1 MAGRILVVDGISR
14 NRRLLE
20 ASLASEYFN
29 VLAARNGV
37 EALALAQAE
46 RPDLVLLD
54 AGIGDFDGV
63 EICRRLKGQA
73 ETAHIPVVMLTAL
86 SDQGERVRGLEAGAD
101 DFLTKPVEDVALFAR
116 VRALIRL
123 KRMADELRLRER
135 TTASFG
141 ALPPLVYDDA
151 ESLGGARLLLVE
163 DRRDE
168 AGPLAAMLSEIA
180 GAVRL
185 VAAVPAAL
193 ELAASEDFDI
203 IVVSLDLAEDKA
215 AALCARLRQSELTRF
230 TPIVVLAEPGEQ
242 QRVARALELGVNDY
256 LLRPVDRN
264 ELAARA
270 RAQVRRKRY
279 HDRLRHRLMTSLSL
293 SVTDPLTGLYSRR
306 YLHAHLDQ
314 MLARRNN
321 EGARAALIM
330 IDLDRFAALNR
341 EHGFPIG
348 DQVLRDCA
356 LRLQRN
362 LRGFDLACRYGGETF
377 AVLLSDVDGGIAE
390 RVALRLNAV
399 LAGEPARPHG
409 AKAPI
414 PLSASMGLSVALP
427 GDDAGKLVSR
437 AHQALVAAKERREAE
452 AGENAKRPG
461 EVPGP

>member
-1 MAGRILVVDGISR
+1 MAGRVLVVDGIAR

-29 VLAARNGV
+29 VLIARSGP
-37 EALALAQAE
+37 EAIALALAE

-54 AGIGDFDGV
+54 VALGDYDGV
-63 EICRRLKGQA
+63 EVCRRLKSQP
-73 ETAHIPVVMLTAL
+73 ETTHIPVVMLTAL
-86 SDQGERVRGLEAGAD
+86 SDQAERVRALEAGAD
-101 DFLTKPVEDVALFAR
+101 DFLTKPVEDVALYAR

-135 TTASFG
+135 TIAAFG
-141 ALPPLVYDDA
+141 ALSPLVYDDA
-151 ESLGGARLLLVE
+151 ETLGGARLLLVE
-163 DRRDE
+163 DRRGE
-168 AGPLAAMLSEIA
+168 ASPLAAMLAEFA
-180 GAVRL
+180 GAVR
-185 VAAVPAAL
+185 VVEAVPAAL
-193 ELAASEDFDI
+193 DLAASEDFDI

-215 AALCARLRQSELTRF
+215 VALCARLRQSELTRF
-230 TPIVVLAEPGEQ
+230 TPIIVLAEPGEQ

-314 MLARRNN
+314 MLGRRDK
-321 EGARAALIM
+321 ETPRAALIM

-341 EHGFPIG
+341 EHGFTIG

-377 AVLLSDVDGGIAE
+377 AVLLSDVDASIAE

-414 PLSASMGLSVALP
+414 PLSASIGLGVALP
-427 GDDAGKLVSR
+427 GDDAGRLVTR
-437 AHQALVAAKERREAE
+437 AHAALVAAKQRRQA
-452 AGENAKRPG
+452 
-461 EVPGP
+461 EVPPTSYPLAS

>member
-1 MAGRILVVDGISR
+1 MAGRVLVVDGIAR

-29 VLAARNGV
+29 VLIARSGP
-37 EALALAQAE
+37 EAIALALAE

-54 AGIGDFDGV
+54 VALGDFDGV
-63 EICRRLKGQA
+63 EVCRRLKSQP
-73 ETAHIPVVMLTAL
+73 ETAHIPVVVLTAL
-86 SDQGERVRGLEAGAD
+86 SDQAERVRALEAGAD
-101 DFLTKPVEDVALFAR
+101 DFLTKPVEDVALYAR

-135 TTASFG
+135 TIAAFG
-141 ALPPLVYDDA
+141 ALSPLVYDDA

-163 DRRDE
+163 DRRGE
-168 AGPLAAMLSEIA
+168 ASPLAAMLAEFA
-180 GAVRL
+180 GAVR
-185 VAAVPAAL
+185 VVEAVPAAL
-193 ELAASEDFDI
+193 DLAASEDFDI

-215 AALCARLRQSELTRF
+215 VALCARLRQSELTRF
-230 TPIVVLAEPGEQ
+230 TPIIVLAEPGEQ

-314 MLARRNN
+314 MLGRRDK
-321 EGARAALIM
+321 ETPRAALIM
-330 IDLDRFAALNR
+330 IDLDRFADLNR
-341 EHGFPIG
+341 EHGFTVG

-377 AVLLSDVDGGIAE
+377 AVLLSDVDASIAE

-399 LAGEPARPHG
+399 LSGEPARPHG

-414 PLSASMGLSVALP
+414 PLSASIGLGVALP
-427 GDDAGKLVSR
+427 GDDAGKLVTR
-437 AHQALVAAKERREAE
+437 AHDALVAAKARRYPLAS
-452 AGENAKRPG
+452 
-461 EVPGP
+461 

>member
-1 MAGRILVVDGISR
+1 MAGRILVVDGIAR

-29 VLAARNGV
+29 VLAARTGQ
-37 EALALAQAE
+37 EAIELARSQ

-54 AGIGDFDGV
+54 AGIGDFDGFEV
-63 EICRRLKGQA
+63 CRRLKAQP

-86 SDQGERVRGLEAGAD
+86 SDPGERVRGLEAGAD

-135 TTASFG
+135 TIASFG
-141 ALPPLVYDDA
+141 ALQPLVYDEA

-168 AGPLAAMLSEIA
+168 AVALTAMLSTIA
-180 GAVRL
+180 GHVRL
-185 VAAVPAAL
+185 VEAVPAAL

-203 IVVSLDLAEDKA
+203 VVVSLDLADDKA
-215 AALCARLRQSELTRF
+215 VALCARLRQSELTRF
-230 TPIVVLAEPGEQ
+230 TPIIVLAEPGEQ

-264 ELAARA
+264 EMAARA
-270 RAQVRRKRY
+270 RAQIRRKRY

-314 MLARRNN
+314 MLIRSQDEAMRT
-321 EGARAALIM
+321 ALIL
-330 IDLDRFAALNR
+330 IDLDHFAALNR
-341 EHGFPIG
+341 EHGFAAG

-377 AVLLSDVDGGIAE
+377 AILLSDVDGNIAE
-390 RVALRLNAV
+390 RVAMRLNAV
-399 LAGEPARPHG
+399 LSGEPARPHG
-409 AKAPI
+409 AKSPI
-414 PLSASMGLSVALP
+414 SLSASIGLGVALA
-427 GDDAGKLVSR
+427 GDDAGKLVAR
-437 AHQALVAAKERREAE
+437 AHDALVAAKARR
-452 AGENAKRPG
+452 
-461 EVPGP
+461 

>member
-1 MAGRILVVDGISR
+1 VAGRVLVVDGIAR

-29 VLAARNGV
+29 VLIARSGP
-37 EALALAQAE
+37 EAIALALAE

-54 AGIGDFDGV
+54 VALGDYDGV
-63 EICRRLKGQA
+63 EVCRRLKSQP
-73 ETAHIPVVMLTAL
+73 ETTHIPVVMLTAL
-86 SDQGERVRGLEAGAD
+86 SDQAERVRALEAGAD
-101 DFLTKPVEDVALFAR
+101 DFLTKPVEDVALYAR

-135 TTASFG
+135 TIAAFG
-141 ALPPLVYDDA
+141 ALSPLVYDDA
-151 ESLGGARLLLVE
+151 ETLGGARLLLVE
-163 DRRDE
+163 DRRGE
-168 AGPLAAMLSEIA
+168 ASPLAAMLAEFA
-180 GAVRL
+180 GAVR
-185 VAAVPAAL
+185 VVEAVPAAL
-193 ELAASEDFDI
+193 DLAASEDFDI

-215 AALCARLRQSELTRF
+215 VALCARLRQSELTRF
-230 TPIVVLAEPGEQ
+230 TPIIVLAEPGEQ

-314 MLARRNN
+314 MLGRRDK
-321 EGARAALIM
+321 ETPRAALIM

-341 EHGFPIG
+341 EHGFTIG

-377 AVLLSDVDGGIAE
+377 AVLLSDVDASIAE

-414 PLSASMGLSVALP
+414 PLSASIGLGVALP
-427 GDDAGKLVSR
+427 GDDAGRLVTR
-437 AHQALVAAKERREAE
+437 AHAALVAAKQRRQA
-452 AGENAKRPG
+452 
-461 EVPGP
+461 EVPPTSYPLAS

>member
-1 MAGRILVVDGISR
+1 MAGRILVVDGIAR

-29 VLAARNGV
+29 VLAGRTGQEAVELARS
-37 EALALAQAE
+37 E

-54 AGIGDFDGV
+54 AGIGDFDGFEV
-63 EICRRLKGQA
+63 CRRLKAQP

-86 SDQGERVRGLEAGAD
+86 SDPGERVRGLEAGAD

-135 TTASFG
+135 TIASFG
-141 ALPPLVYDDA
+141 ALQPLVYDEA

-168 AGPLAAMLSEIA
+168 AVALTAMLSTVA
-180 GAVRL
+180 GHVRL
-185 VAAVPAAL
+185 VEAVPAAL
-193 ELAASEDFDI
+193 DLAASEDFDI
-203 IVVSLDLAEDKA
+203 VVVSLDLADDKA
-215 AALCARLRQSELTRF
+215 VALCARLRQSELTRF
-230 TPIVVLAEPGEQ
+230 TPIIVLAEPGEQ

-264 ELAARA
+264 EMAARA

-314 MLARRNN
+314 MLIRSQDEAMRT
-321 EGARAALIM
+321 ALIL
-330 IDLDRFAALNR
+330 IDLDHFAALNR
-341 EHGFPIG
+341 EHGFAAG

-377 AVLLSDVDGGIAE
+377 AILLSDVDGNIAE
-390 RVALRLNAV
+390 RVAMRLNAV
-399 LAGEPARPHG
+399 LSGEPARPHG
-409 AKAPI
+409 AKSPI
-414 PLSASMGLSVALP
+414 SLSASIGLGVALA
-427 GDDAGKLVSR
+427 GDDAGKLVAR
-437 AHQALVAAKERREAE
+437 AHDALVAAKARR
-452 AGENAKRPG
+452 
-461 EVPGP
+461 

>member
-1 MAGRILVVDGISR
+1 MAGRILVVDGIAR

-29 VLAARNGV
+29 VLAARTGQ
-37 EALALAQAE
+37 EAIELARSQ

-54 AGIGDFDGV
+54 AGIGDFDGFEV
-63 EICRRLKGQA
+63 CRRLKAQP

-86 SDQGERVRGLEAGAD
+86 SDPGERVRGLEAGAD

-135 TTASFG
+135 TIASFG
-141 ALPPLVYDDA
+141 ALQPLVYDEA

-168 AGPLAAMLSEIA
+168 AVALTAMLSTIA
-180 GAVRL
+180 GHVRL
-185 VAAVPAAL
+185 VEAVPAAL
-193 ELAASEDFDI
+193 DLAASEDFDI
-203 IVVSLDLAEDKA
+203 VVVSLDLADDKA
-215 AALCARLRQSELTRF
+215 VALCARLRQSELTRF
-230 TPIVVLAEPGEQ
+230 TPIIVLAEPGEQ

-264 ELAARA
+264 EMAARA
-270 RAQVRRKRY
+270 RAQIRRKRY

-314 MLARRNN
+314 MLIRSQDEAMRT
-321 EGARAALIM
+321 ALIL
-330 IDLDRFAALNR
+330 IDLDHFAALNR
-341 EHGFPIG
+341 EHGFAAG

-377 AVLLSDVDGGIAE
+377 AILLSDVDGNIAE
-390 RVALRLNAV
+390 RVAMRLNAV
-399 LAGEPARPHG
+399 LSGEPARPHG
-409 AKAPI
+409 AKSPI
-414 PLSASMGLSVALP
+414 SLSASIGLGVALA
-427 GDDAGKLVSR
+427 GDDAGKLVAR
-437 AHQALVAAKERREAE
+437 AHDALVAAKARR
-452 AGENAKRPG
+452 
-461 EVPGP
+461 

>member
-1 MAGRILVVDGISR
+1 MAGRVLVVDGISR

-29 VLAARNGV
+29 VLAARNGP
-37 EALALAQAE
+37 EALALALAE

-63 EICRRLKGQA
+63 EVCRRLKAQQ

-135 TTASFG
+135 TIAAFG
-141 ALPPLVYDDA
+141 ALQPLVYDDA

-168 AGPLAAMLSEIA
+168 ASPLAAMLSEIA

-185 VAAVPAAL
+185 VEAVPAAL
-193 ELAASEDFDI
+193 DLAASEDFDI
-203 IVVSLDLAEDKA
+203 IVVSLALAEDKA
-215 AALCARLRQSELTRF
+215 VALCARLRQSELTRF
-230 TPIVVLAEPGEQ
+230 TPIIVLAEPGEQ
-242 QRVARALELGVNDY
+242 HRVARALELGVNDY

-314 MLARRNN
+314 MLARRDN
-321 EGARAALIM
+321 EAPRAALIM

-341 EHGFPIG
+341 EHGFTVG
-348 DQVLRDCA
+348 DQVLRDCS

-377 AVLLSDVDGGIAE
+377 AILLTDVDGGIAE

-414 PLSASMGLSVALP
+414 PLSASIGLGVAQP

-437 AHQALVAAKERREAE
+437 AHDALVAAKGRRNISA
-452 AGENAKRPG
+452 A
-461 EVPGP
+461 

>member
-1 MAGRILVVDGISR
+1 VAGRILVVDGIAR

-29 VLAARNGV
+29 VLAARTGQ
-37 EALALAQAE
+37 EAIELARSQ

-54 AGIGDFDGV
+54 AGIGDFDGFEV
-63 EICRRLKGQA
+63 CRRLKAQP

-86 SDQGERVRGLEAGAD
+86 SDPGERVRGLEAGAD

-135 TTASFG
+135 TIASFG
-141 ALPPLVYDDA
+141 ALQPLVYDEA

-168 AGPLAAMLSEIA
+168 AVALTAMLATIA
-180 GAVRL
+180 GHVRL
-185 VAAVPAAL
+185 VDAVPAAL
-193 ELAASEDFDI
+193 DLAASEDFDI
-203 IVVSLDLAEDKA
+203 VVVSLDLADDKA
-215 AALCARLRQSELTRF
+215 VALCARLRQSELTRF
-230 TPIVVLAEPGEQ
+230 TPIIVLAEPGEQ

-264 ELAARA
+264 EMAARA
-270 RAQVRRKRY
+270 RAQIRRKRY

-314 MLARRNN
+314 MLIRSQDEAMRT
-321 EGARAALIM
+321 ALIL
-330 IDLDRFAALNR
+330 IDLDHFAALNR
-341 EHGFPIG
+341 EHGFAAG

-377 AVLLSDVDGGIAE
+377 AILLSDVDGNIAE
-390 RVALRLNAV
+390 RVAMRLNAV
-399 LAGEPARPHG
+399 LSGEPARPHG
-409 AKAPI
+409 AKSPI
-414 PLSASMGLSVALP
+414 SLSASIGLGVALA
-427 GDDAGKLVSR
+427 GDDAGKLVAR
-437 AHQALVAAKERREAE
+437 AHDALVAAKARR
-452 AGENAKRPG
+452 
-461 EVPGP
+461 

>member
-1 MAGRILVVDGISR
+1 MAGRILVVDGIAR

-29 VLAARNGV
+29 VLAGRTGQEAVELARS
-37 EALALAQAE
+37 E

-54 AGIGDFDGV
+54 AGIGDFDGFEV
-63 EICRRLKGQA
+63 CRRLKAQP

-86 SDQGERVRGLEAGAD
+86 SDPGERVRGLEAGAD

-135 TTASFG
+135 TIASFG
-141 ALPPLVYDDA
+141 ALQPLVYDEA

-168 AGPLAAMLSEIA
+168 AVALTAMLSTVA
-180 GAVRL
+180 GHVRL
-185 VAAVPAAL
+185 VEAVPAAL
-193 ELAASEDFDI
+193 DLAASEDFDI
-203 IVVSLDLAEDKA
+203 VVVSLDLADDKA
-215 AALCARLRQSELTRF
+215 VALCARLRQSELTRF
-230 TPIVVLAEPGEQ
+230 TPIIVLAEPGEQ

-264 ELAARA
+264 EMAARA

-314 MLARRNN
+314 MLIRSQDEAMRT
-321 EGARAALIM
+321 ALIL
-330 IDLDRFAALNR
+330 IDLDHFAALNR
-341 EHGFPIG
+341 EHGFAAG

-377 AVLLSDVDGGIAE
+377 AILLSDVDGNIAE
-390 RVALRLNAV
+390 RVAMRLNAV
-399 LAGEPARPHG
+399 LSGEPARPHG
-409 AKAPI
+409 AKSPI
-414 PLSASMGLSVALP
+414 SLSASIGLGVALA
-427 GDDAGKLVSR
+427 GDDAGKLVAR
-437 AHQALVAAKERREAE
+437 AHEALVAAKARR
-452 AGENAKRPG
+452 
-461 EVPGP
+461 

>member
-1 MAGRILVVDGISR
+1 MAGRVLVVDGIAR

-29 VLAARNGV
+29 VLIARSGP
-37 EALALAQAE
+37 EAIALALAE

-54 AGIGDFDGV
+54 VALGDSDGV
-63 EICRRLKGQA
+63 EVCRRLKSQP

-86 SDQGERVRGLEAGAD
+86 SDQAERVRALEAGAD
-101 DFLTKPVEDVALFAR
+101 DFLTKPVEDVALYAR

-135 TTASFG
+135 TIAAFG
-141 ALPPLVYDDA
+141 ALSPLVYDDA

-163 DRRDE
+163 DRRGE
-168 AGPLAAMLSEIA
+168 ASPLAAMLAEFA
-180 GAVRL
+180 GAVR
-185 VAAVPAAL
+185 VVEAVPAAL
-193 ELAASEDFDI
+193 DLAASEDFDI

-215 AALCARLRQSELTRF
+215 VALCARLRQSELTRF
-230 TPIVVLAEPGEQ
+230 TPIIVLAEPGEQ

-314 MLARRNN
+314 MLGRRDK
-321 EGARAALIM
+321 ETPRAALIM
-330 IDLDRFAALNR
+330 IDLDRFAGLNR
-341 EHGFPIG
+341 EHGFTIG

-377 AVLLSDVDGGIAE
+377 AVLLSDVDASIAE

-414 PLSASMGLSVALP
+414 PLSASIGLGVALP
-427 GDDAGKLVSR
+427 GDDAGRLVTR
-437 AHQALVAAKERREAE
+437 AHDALVAAKQRRQA
-452 AGENAKRPG
+452 
-461 EVPGP
+461 EVPPTSYPLAS

>member
-1 MAGRILVVDGISR
+1 VAGRVLVVDGIAR

-29 VLAARNGV
+29 VLIARSGP
-37 EALALAQAE
+37 EAIALALAE

-54 AGIGDFDGV
+54 VALGDSDGV
-63 EICRRLKGQA
+63 EVCRRLKSQP
-73 ETAHIPVVMLTAL
+73 ETTHIPVVMLTAL
-86 SDQGERVRGLEAGAD
+86 SDQAERVRALEAGAD
-101 DFLTKPVEDVALFAR
+101 DFLTKPVEDVALYAR

-135 TTASFG
+135 TIAAFG
-141 ALPPLVYDDA
+141 ALSPLVYDDA
-151 ESLGGARLLLVE
+151 ETLGGARLLLVE
-163 DRRDE
+163 DRRGE
-168 AGPLAAMLSEIA
+168 ASPLAAMLAEFA
-180 GAVRL
+180 GAVR
-185 VAAVPAAL
+185 VVEAVPAAL
-193 ELAASEDFDI
+193 DLAASEDFDI

-215 AALCARLRQSELTRF
+215 VALCARLRQSELTRF
-230 TPIVVLAEPGEQ
+230 TPIIVLAEPGEQ

-314 MLARRNN
+314 MLGRRDK
-321 EGARAALIM
+321 ETPRAALIM

-341 EHGFPIG
+341 EHGFTIG

-377 AVLLSDVDGGIAE
+377 AVLLSDVDASIAE

-414 PLSASMGLSVALP
+414 PLSASIGLGVALP
-427 GDDAGKLVSR
+427 GDDAGRLVTR
-437 AHQALVAAKERREAE
+437 AHAALVAAKQRRQA
-452 AGENAKRPG
+452 
-461 EVPGP
+461 EVPPTSYPLAS

>member
-1 MAGRILVVDGISR
+1 MAGRILVVDGIAR

-29 VLAARNGV
+29 VLAGRTGQEAVELARS
-37 EALALAQAE
+37 E

-54 AGIGDFDGV
+54 AGIGDFDGFEV
-63 EICRRLKGQA
+63 CRRLKAQP

-86 SDQGERVRGLEAGAD
+86 SDPGERVRGLEAGAD

-135 TTASFG
+135 TIASFG
-141 ALPPLVYDDA
+141 ALQPLIYDEA

-168 AGPLAAMLSEIA
+168 AVALTAMLSTVA
-180 GAVRL
+180 GHVRL
-185 VAAVPAAL
+185 VEAVPAAL
-193 ELAASEDFDI
+193 DLAASEDFDI
-203 IVVSLDLAEDKA
+203 VVVSLDLADDKA
-215 AALCARLRQSELTRF
+215 VALCARLRQSELTRF
-230 TPIVVLAEPGEQ
+230 TPIIVLAEPGEQ

-264 ELAARA
+264 EMAARA

-314 MLARRNN
+314 MLIRSQDEAMRT
-321 EGARAALIM
+321 ALIL
-330 IDLDRFAALNR
+330 IDLDHFAALNR
-341 EHGFPIG
+341 EHGFAAG

-377 AVLLSDVDGGIAE
+377 AILLSDVDGNIAE
-390 RVALRLNAV
+390 RVAMRLNAV
-399 LAGEPARPHG
+399 LSGEPARPHG
-409 AKAPI
+409 AKSPI
-414 PLSASMGLSVALP
+414 SLSASIGLGVALA
-427 GDDAGKLVSR
+427 GDDAGKLVAR
-437 AHQALVAAKERREAE
+437 AHDALVAAKARR
-452 AGENAKRPG
+452 
-461 EVPGP
+461 

>member
-1 MAGRILVVDGISR
+1 MAGRILVVDGIAR

-29 VLAARNGV
+29 VLAARTGQ
-37 EALALAQAE
+37 EAIELARSQ

-54 AGIGDFDGV
+54 AGIGDFDGFEV
-63 EICRRLKGQA
+63 CRRLKAQP

-86 SDQGERVRGLEAGAD
+86 SDPGERVRGLEAGAD

-123 KRMADELRLRER
+123 KRMDDELRLRER
-135 TTASFG
+135 TIASFG
-141 ALPPLVYDDA
+141 ALQPLVYDEA

-168 AGPLAAMLSEIA
+168 AVALTAMLSTIA
-180 GAVRL
+180 GHVRL
-185 VAAVPAAL
+185 VEAVPAAL

-203 IVVSLDLAEDKA
+203 VVVSLDLADDKA
-215 AALCARLRQSELTRF
+215 VALCARLRQSELTRF
-230 TPIVVLAEPGEQ
+230 TPIIVLAEPGEQ

-264 ELAARA
+264 EMAARA
-270 RAQVRRKRY
+270 RAQIRRKRY

-314 MLARRNN
+314 MLIRSQDEAMRT
-321 EGARAALIM
+321 ALIL
-330 IDLDRFAALNR
+330 IDLDHFAALNR
-341 EHGFPIG
+341 EHGFAAG

-377 AVLLSDVDGGIAE
+377 AILLSDVDGNIAE
-390 RVALRLNAV
+390 RVAMRLNAV
-399 LAGEPARPHG
+399 LSGEPARPHG
-409 AKAPI
+409 AKSPI
-414 PLSASMGLSVALP
+414 SLSASIGLGVALA
-427 GDDAGKLVSR
+427 GDDAGKLVAR
-437 AHQALVAAKERREAE
+437 AHDALVAAKARR
-452 AGENAKRPG
+452 
-461 EVPGP
+461 

>member
-1 MAGRILVVDGISR
+1 MAGRVLVVDGISR

-29 VLAARNGV
+29 VLAARSGA
-37 EALALAQAE
+37 EAIELASAE

-54 AGIGDFDGV
+54 AGLGDFDGV
-63 EICRRLKGQA
+63 EVCRRLKAQQ

-135 TTASFG
+135 TIAAFG
-141 ALPPLVYDDA
+141 ALQPLVYDDA

-168 AGPLAAMLSEIA
+168 ASPLSAMLAEIA
-180 GAVRL
+180 GAVR
-185 VAAVPAAL
+185 VVEAVPAAL
-193 ELAASEDFDI
+193 DLAASEDFDI

-230 TPIVVLAEPGEQ
+230 TPIIVLAEPGEQ
-242 QRVARALELGVNDY
+242 HRVARALELGVNDY

-314 MLARRNN
+314 MLARRDN
-321 EGARAALIM
+321 EAPRAALIM

-348 DQVLRDCA
+348 DQILRDCA

-377 AVLLSDVDGGIAE
+377 AILLSDVDGGIAE

-399 LAGEPARPHG
+399 LSGEPARPHG
-409 AKAPI
+409 ARGPI
-414 PLSASMGLSVALP
+414 PLSASIGLSVAQP
-427 GDDAGKLVSR
+427 GDNAGRLVAR
-437 AHQALVAAKERREAE
+437 AHEALVAAKERRELPA
-452 AGENAKRPG
+452 A
-461 EVPGP
+461 